1 MEAYTNVRKL
11 KVNPIERKEVFCENK
26 VNKADWTEAITM
38 NEMLTKVYD
47 EYNRYIYHLCL
58 KLTRNTLEA
67 EDLMQEVWVKVV
79 RYEATIE
86 QVDHVKAWLT
96 TITMNTFRDRYR
108 KNVRRSKYMMNQ
120 PEQLDVPILDLVP
133 NNEVSTEEQVEKVEI
148 TKIVQEKMHEL
159 DAIYQKTLWY
169 FYVDQY
175 SLAEIS
181 TLMKVSIG
189 TVKSRLFRAKA
200 RLKEMLLADHKLADV
215 VLPA

>member
-1 MEAYTNVRKL
+1 
-11 KVNPIERKEVFCENK
+11 
-26 VNKADWTEAITM
+26 M
-38 NEMLTKVYD
+38 NELLATIYD

-58 KLTRNTLEA
+58 KLTRNQTEA

-79 RYEATIE
+79 RYEQSVAG
-86 QVDHVKAWLT
+86 VDHVKAWLT

-133 NNEVSTEEQVEKVEI
+133 NNETSTEELIEKTEI
-148 TKIVQEKMHEL
+148 TKMVQEKMNQL
-159 DAIYQKTLWY
+159 DGIYQKTLWY
-169 FYVDQY
+169 FYVDQF

-181 TLMKVSIG
+181 ELMKVSIG

-200 RLKEMLLADHKLADV
+200 RLKEILLADNSVAEAI
-215 VLPA
+215 LPA

>member
-1 MEAYTNVRKL
+1 
-11 KVNPIERKEVFCENK
+11 
-26 VNKADWTEAITM
+26 M
-38 NEMLTKVYD
+38 NELLNNLYE

-58 KLTRNTLEA
+58 KLTRNQNEA

-79 RYEATIE
+79 RYEASVTE
-86 QVDHVKAWLT
+86 VDHVKAWLT

-133 NNEVSTEEQVEKVEI
+133 NNEISTEEMIEKTEI
-148 TKIVQEKMHEL
+148 TKIVQEKMVQL
-159 DAIYQKTLWY
+159 DSIYQKTLWY
-169 FYVDQY
+169 FYVDQF

-181 TLMKVSIG
+181 ELMKVSIG

-200 RLKEMLLADHKLADV
+200 RLKEILLSDV
-215 VLPA
+215 GVKDALLPA

>member
-1 MEAYTNVRKL
+1 
-11 KVNPIERKEVFCENK
+11 
-26 VNKADWTEAITM
+26 M
-38 NEMLTKVYD
+38 NELLTTVYD

-58 KLTRNTLEA
+58 KLTRKQNEA

-79 RYEATIE
+79 RYEASVAE
-86 QVDHVKAWLT
+86 VDHVKAWLT

-108 KNVRRSKYMMNQ
+108 KNVRRSKYMMSQ

-133 NNEVSTEEQVEKVEI
+133 NHDVSTEEMIEKTEI
-148 TKIVQEKMHEL
+148 TKIVQEKMGQL
-159 DAIYQKTLWY
+159 DSIYQKTLWY
-169 FYVDQY
+169 FYVDQF

-181 TLMKVSIG
+181 ELMKVSIG

-200 RLKEMLLADHKLADV
+200 RLKEILLSDNGIAEA

>member
-1 MEAYTNVRKL
+1 MISCLNGIYE
-11 KVNPIERKEVFCENK
+11 
-26 VNKADWTEAITM
+26 
-38 NEMLTKVYD
+38 

-58 KLTRNTLEA
+58 KLTRNTAEA

-79 RYEATIE
+79 RNEE
-86 QVDHVKAWLT
+86 QVEKVDHVKAWLT

-108 KNVRRSKYMMNQ
+108 KNVRRSKYMMSQ
-120 PEQLDVPILDLVP
+120 PETLDVPILDLVP
-133 NNEVSTEEQVEKVEI
+133 NNEISTEEKVEKEVV
-148 TKIVQEKMHEL
+148 TKIVQEKMQEL
-159 DAIYQKTLWY
+159 DGIYQKTLWY

-200 RLKEMLLADHKLADV
+200 RLKEILIADSSLQDV
-215 VLPA
+215 VMA

>member
-1 MEAYTNVRKL
+1 MTNYL
-11 KVNPIERKEVFCENK
+11 AGIYE
-26 VNKADWTEAITM
+26 
-38 NEMLTKVYD
+38 

-58 KLTRNTLEA
+58 KLTRNTVEA

-79 RYEATIE
+79 RNENQVE
-86 QVDHVKAWLT
+86 QVDHVKAWIT

-108 KNVRRSKYMMNQ
+108 KNVRRSKYMMSQ
-120 PEQLDVPILDLVP
+120 PETLDVPILDLVP
-133 NNEVSTEEQVEKVEI
+133 NNEISTEEQIEKAAV
-148 TKIVQEKMHEL
+148 TQIVQEKMQQL
-159 DAIYQKTLWY
+159 DGIYQKTLWY

-200 RLKEMLLADHKLADV
+200 RLKEILLSDATLQDV
-215 VLPA
+215 VVTV

>member
-1 MEAYTNVRKL
+1 
-11 KVNPIERKEVFCENK
+11 
-26 VNKADWTEAITM
+26 M
-38 NEMLTKVYD
+38 NNCLTGIYE

-58 KLTRNTLEA
+58 KLTRNIAEA

-79 RYEATIE
+79 RNEE
-86 QVDHVKAWLT
+86 QVEKVDHVKAWLT

-108 KNVRRSKYMMNQ
+108 KNVRRSKYMMSQ
-120 PEQLDVPILDLVP
+120 PETLDVPILDLVP
-133 NNEVSTEEQVEKVEI
+133 NNEISTEDRVEKEVV
-148 TKIVQEKMHEL
+148 TKIVQEKMQQL
-159 DAIYQKTLWY
+159 DGIYQRTLWY

-200 RLKEMLLADHKLADV
+200 RLKEILLADASLQDV
-215 VLPA
+215 VMA

>member
-1 MEAYTNVRKL
+1 MISYLNGIYE
-11 KVNPIERKEVFCENK
+11 
-26 VNKADWTEAITM
+26 
-38 NEMLTKVYD
+38 

-58 KLTRNTLEA
+58 KLTRNTAEA

-79 RYEATIE
+79 RNEE
-86 QVDHVKAWLT
+86 QVEKVDHVKAWLT

-108 KNVRRSKYMMNQ
+108 KNVRRSKYMMSQ
-120 PEQLDVPILDLVP
+120 PETLDVPILDLVP
-133 NNEVSTEEQVEKVEI
+133 NNDISTEEKVEKEVV
-148 TKIVQEKMHEL
+148 TKIVQEKMQEL
-159 DAIYQKTLWY
+159 DGIYQKTLWY

-200 RLKEMLLADHKLADV
+200 RLKEILLSDSSLQDV
-215 VLPA
+215 VMA

>member
-1 MEAYTNVRKL
+1 MTNKL
-11 KVNPIERKEVFCENK
+11 AEIYE
-26 VNKADWTEAITM
+26 
-38 NEMLTKVYD
+38 

-58 KLTRNTLEA
+58 KLTRSPQEA

-79 RYEATIE
+79 RNEE
-86 QVDHVKAWLT
+86 QVSQVEHVKAWLT

-108 KNVRRSKYMMNQ
+108 KNVRRSKYVLHQ
-120 PEQLDVPILDLVP
+120 PETLDVPILDLVP
-133 NNEVSTEEQVEKVEI
+133 NNEISTEEQIEKVAV
-148 TKIVQEKMHEL
+148 TKIVQEKMMQL

-200 RLKEMLLADHKLADV
+200 RLKEILLSDDAVVDV
-215 VLPA
+215 VLTA

>member
-1 MEAYTNVRKL
+1 MQ
-11 KVNPIERKEVFCENK
+11 ENL
-26 VNKADWTEAITM
+26 TEIY
-38 NEMLTKVYD
+38 NEF
-47 EYNRYIYHLCL
+47 NRYIYHLCL
-58 KLTRNTLEA
+58 KLTRNTMEA

-79 RYEATIE
+79 RYETNVAE
-86 QVDHVKAWLT
+86 VDHVKAWLT

-120 PEQLDVPILDLVP
+120 PETLDVPILDLVP
-133 NNEVSTEEQVEKVEI
+133 NNEISTEEKIEKTEI
-148 TKIVQEKMHEL
+148 TKIVQEKMNQL
-159 DAIYQKTLWY
+159 DTIYQKTLWY

-200 RLKEMLLADHKLADV
+200 RLKEILLSDDALAET